1 MNTNRRTRIVA
12 LIAWAAV
19 ALGAPSAWS
28 ADATQELQQL
38 DDVVVT
44 EKAGAPGVV
53 QTPTQTTIEM
63 DRFST
68 IGVPNDATDVLKRH
82 AIADF
87 RGQSDLWPEED
98 DITLRGFSSNR
109 FVTAI
114 DGLTVQKTGGRKA
127 NHIVDYALLPGF
139 LIDKIEI
146 LPGPHSAL
154 FDSKSIGGVLNFV
167 TRRPKAHETLK
178 PDLTLTTAYRSYNTQ
193 THNLEVDGNI
203 KAFTYDLAYQRY
215 ETDGYL
221 RHQAVE
227 SDTLFSR
234 FGFFTPSDGVVT
246 VSASYTGQEREI
258 PVDNPGA
265 VSNGGSA
272 VFDGSYPAYDEQWLG
287 NLQPWQEPTWNKDA
301 HALRLSL
308 DQPSPIG
315 RITFG
320 AYKSKE
326 DRERAWYLPTGEYSA
341 SVTEWWQHG
350 AKLQDELR
358 WNDAHTTT
366 AGVDFVQMYDDGVGI
381 ADEKTE
387 RIKKQ
392 GAYLQHQWAIL
403 PSLDLRM
410 GLRYEDVR
418 IWVDNWATGATHI
431 PGLPP
436 VVERNWADLTP
447 KSFATWKMDALAPWL
462 RDTSLSAGV
471 SKIWH
476 APDYHGDYNPQGR
489 PAGAWI
495 APEHGMGYD
504 LVFSRRLWHDVT
516 FKADYSYYEI
526 KDYIATNS
534 AYANFS
540 GAGAGALRYSDYKIN
555 IEEMDRHG
563 LELELGGHLTDKLS
577 FYLTW
582 AWQKFDSTG
591 GEPAGEV
598 AQDEEA
604 ENRVS
609 AGLRYAL
616 FDRTTLLL
624 DYYYQDDEIIEVGN
638 ETPPNSD
645 IWIFSQ
651 RHNPAYNVF
660 DLAVEQVLFE
670 NEGYLKD
677 AVLSVYAKNLF
688 DENYMEI
695 DGYPATDQT
704 FGVTLTMH
712 F

>member
-1 MNTNRRTRIVA
+1 MKRRMRIVA
-12 LIAWAAV
+12 LITWAAM

-28 ADATQELQQL
+28 ADANQDLQQL

-44 EKAGAPGVV
+44 EKTGAPGVV
-53 QTPTQTTIEM
+53 QTPSETVIEM

-68 IGVPNDATDVLKRH
+68 IGVPNDATDVLKRN
-82 AIADF
+82 AIVDF
-87 RGQSDLWPEED
+87 RGTSDLMPEED

-167 TRRPKAHETLK
+167 TRRPVRRETLK
-178 PDLTLTTAYRSYNTQ
+178 PDVDLTTGYRSYNTQ
-193 THNLEVDGNI
+193 THAMEVKGAAHD
-203 KAFTYDLAYQRY
+203 FTYDAAYQKY
-215 ETDGYL
+215 ITDGYL
-221 RHQAVE
+221 RSQSVD

-234 FGFFTPSDGVVT
+234 VGYLTGNEGFITLSG
-246 VSASYTGQEREI
+246 SYTRQDREI
-258 PVDNPGA
+258 PVDNPGTTTT
-265 VSNGGSA
+265 GGTD
-272 VFDGSYPAYDEQWLG
+272 FDGDYPVYDDTWL
-287 NLQPWQEPTWNKDA
+287 NLQPWQDPTWNKDA
-301 HALRLSL
+301 HAFRLNL
-308 DQPSPIG
+308 DQPTALG
-315 RITFG
+315 RVTFG
-320 AYKSKE
+320 AYESKE
-326 DRERAWYLPTGEYSA
+326 DRDRAWYVLSGGQVTYSS

-350 AKLQDELR
+350 AKLQDEYR
-358 WNDAHTTT
+358 WNENHTTT
-366 AGVDFVQMYDDGVGI
+366 LGADFVQMYDDGFGI
-381 ADEKTE
+381 VEEKTE
-387 RIKKQ
+387 RINKK
-392 GAYLQHQWAIL
+392 GAYLQHQWAVL
-403 PSLDLRM
+403 PSVDLRL
-410 GLRYEDVR
+410 GLRYEDVH

-431 PGLPP
+431 AGRPP
-436 VVERNWADLTP
+436 VVERDWAELVP
-447 KSFATWKMDALAPWL
+447 KSFVTWKLDGLADSL

-495 APEHGMGYD
+495 DPEHGMGYD
-504 LVFSRRLWHDVT
+504 LVLSRRLWRDVT
-516 FKADYSYYEI
+516 LKADYSYYEI

-582 AWQKFDSTG
+582 AWQTFDSTG

-598 AQDEEA
+598 AQDEQA

-609 AGLRYAL
+609 AGLRYSL
-616 FDRTTLLL
+616 FEKTTLML
-624 DYYYQDDEIIEVGN
+624 DYYYQGDEIIQVSE
-638 ETPPNSD
+638 ETFPGSD
-645 IWIFSQ
+645 VYVFSELA
-651 RHNPAYNVF
+651 NAAYNVF
-660 DLAVEQVLFE
+660 DLGVEQVLFE
-670 NEGYLKD
+670 SKGYLKD
-677 AVLSVYAKNLF
+677 TVLNVYVKNVL
-688 DENYMEI
+688 DEDYLEVS
-695 DGYPATDQT
+695 GYPATDRT
-704 FGVTLTMH
+704 FGATLSMH